1 MRGNRIIILL
11 CALIVSLHIG
21 AQQRFLPPVESTDS
35 TAVASLLTCAPG
47 ADVYTLEGHTALR
60 LRYGSIDAV
69 ANWGIFDFNSPNFI
83 YRFVKGETDYSIGLS
98 PTHYFLMAYERE
110 NRRITEQTLNL
121 THQQFTALV
130 EAVNENCQPQNRVYR
145 YNYALDNCATRPLHL
160 IEQVIGSQVLLPSA
174 PADAQQMNTLRREM
188 SYFHSNYPWYQFG
201 IDMCLGSGVD
211 SNITPRE
218 MMFAPVVLE
227 ELAATAIIDA
237 GPLKGQP
244 LVAQTSTL
252 VDGPKN
258 GSILGPTPWYLTP
271 FTAMM
276 ALLAIT
282 ILLTFYNRK
291 HKKTSRWFD
300 FILFT
305 GFGIEGCIVTFL
317 VFVSVHEATSPNWLL
332 LWLNPLC
339 FIVPIAN
346 IIRRT
351 HRIANWYHIYNIIA
365 TALLFVIAAI
375 GIQSV
380 NLALI
385 VLATC
390 GLIRSL
396 NATLNVS
403 SKNK

>member
-1 MRGNRIIILL
+1 
-11 CALIVSLHIG
+11 
-21 AQQRFLPPVESTDS
+21 
-35 TAVASLLTCAPG
+35 
-47 ADVYTLEGHTALR
+47 
-60 LRYGSIDAV
+60 
-69 ANWGIFDFNSPNFI
+69 
-83 YRFVKGETDYSIGLS
+83 
-98 PTHYFLMAYERE
+98 
-110 NRRITEQTLNL
+110 
-121 THQQFTALV
+121 
-130 EAVNENCQPQNRVYR
+130 
-145 YNYALDNCATRPLHL
+145 
-160 IEQVIGSQVLLPSA
+160 
-174 PADAQQMNTLRREM
+174 
-188 SYFHSNYPWYQFG
+188 
-201 IDMCLGSGVD
+201 
-211 SNITPRE
+211 
-218 MMFAPVVLE
+218 
-227 ELAATAIIDA
+227 
-237 GPLKGQP
+237 
-244 LVAQTSTL
+244 
-252 VDGPKN
+252 
-258 GSILGPTPWYLTP
+258 
-271 FTAMM
+271 M

-291 HKKTSRWFD
+291 HKKTSHWFD

-380 NLALI
+380 NPALI